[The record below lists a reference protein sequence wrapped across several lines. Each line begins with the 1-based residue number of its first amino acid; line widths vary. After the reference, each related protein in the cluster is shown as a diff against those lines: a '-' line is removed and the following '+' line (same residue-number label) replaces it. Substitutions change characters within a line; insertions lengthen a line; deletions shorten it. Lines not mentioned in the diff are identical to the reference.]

1 MRYYQQCMVFH
12 DHMNLLCISHPSNLH
27 LDNRKHPFP
36 LFFNSIMIKL
46 SLIEQK
52 SSLISSLE
60 EANTELESKQQGM
73 IRNFDLHKNKV
84 KKSSK

>member
-1 MRYYQQCMVFH
+1 
-12 DHMNLLCISHPSNLH
+12 
-27 LDNRKHPFP
+27 
-36 LFFNSIMIKL
+36 MIKL
-46 SLIEQK
+46 SLIDQK

-84 KKSSK
+84 RKSSK

>member
-12 DHMNLLCISHPSNLH
+12 DHMNVLY
-27 LDNRKHPFP
+27 FT
-36 LFFNSIMIKL
+36 LFQLAFRQQKTSFSSFLNSIMIKL
-46 SLIEQK
+46 SFIDQK

-84 KKSSK
+84 RKSSK

>member
-1 MRYYQQCMVFH
+1 
-12 DHMNLLCISHPSNLH
+12 
-27 LDNRKHPFP
+27 
-36 LFFNSIMIKL
+36 MIKL
-46 SLIEQK
+46 SFIEQK

-84 KKSSK
+84 RKSSK

>member
-1 MRYYQQCMVFH
+1 MVFQ
-12 DHMNLLCISHPSNLH
+12 DHMNLFCISHPSNLH

-36 LFFNSIMIKL
+36 LFSVMIKL

>member
-1 MRYYQQCMVFH
+1 
-12 DHMNLLCISHPSNLH
+12 
-27 LDNRKHPFP
+27 
-36 LFFNSIMIKL
+36 MIKL
-46 SLIEQK
+46 SFIEQK

-84 KKSSK
+84 RKSFKWECFQKWVVTILIGKE

>member
-12 DHMNLLCISHPSNLH
+12 DHMNVLYFTPIQLAFRQQKTSFSSFL
-27 LDNRKHPFP
+27 
-36 LFFNSIMIKL
+36 NSIMIKL
-46 SLIEQK
+46 SFIDQK

-84 KKSSK
+84 RKSSK

>member
-1 MRYYQQCMVFH
+1 MRYYQQYMVFH
-12 DHMNLLCISHPSNLH
+12 DHMNVLYFT
-27 LDNRKHPFP
+27 PFQ
-36 LFFNSIMIKL
+36 LAFRQQKTSFSSFLNSIMIKL
-46 SLIEQK
+46 SFIDQK

-84 KKSSK
+84 RKSSK